1 VPRYTLC
8 LFYDRLV
15 RGTQLWPV
23 DNGFMHYDLSC
34 PVYA

>member
-1 VPRYTLC
+1 MPRYTLC